1 MRTLVSLA
9 VALTLMAGTCN
20 EGKDGGGTPGNALAK
35 LVGSKWVLQ
44 TLNGT
49 PIDQSLGERTPY
61 LQLAEGDQVSGKG
74 GCNQLFGSFTVQG
87 SSLKFG
93 ELGATKM
100 YCQDTMELEGKFTS
114 ALRATDGYGLDGDVL
129 RLMQGDRELAVLR
142 AQ

>member
-20 EGKDGGGTPGNALAK
+20 EGKDGGGTPGNALAR

-44 TLNGT
+44 TLNGA

-61 LQLAEGDQVSGKG
+61 LQLAEGDKVSGMG
-74 GCNQLFGSFTVQG
+74 GCNQLFGSFTVDG
-87 SSLKFG
+87 TALKFG

-114 ALRATDGYGLDGDVL
+114 ALRATGGYSLDGDVL